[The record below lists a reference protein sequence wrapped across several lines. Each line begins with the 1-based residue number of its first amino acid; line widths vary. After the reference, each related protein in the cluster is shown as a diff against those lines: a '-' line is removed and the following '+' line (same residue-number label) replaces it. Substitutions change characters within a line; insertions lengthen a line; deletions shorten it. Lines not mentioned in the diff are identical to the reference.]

1 MAIRYAGS
9 RRPGLV
15 FDDFNP
21 SGAGTGGAAAAGM
34 GTVGEVNSQLRNA
47 APDWG
52 GLGANSV
59 RTDSAMRVAASD
71 AEASV
76 HSAGIP
82 ARSQV
87 DAAKL
92 EADAAKSAA
101 RSQAQGSMIGGIV
114 KTGAS
119 LLGAAFLSDE
129 TTKNTIEY
137 LDDALSTLRQ
147 LKPVSFYYN
156 EEYSSSPERLHHGFI
171 AQDYNKVLPDATYFD
186 ESTGKLCIDT
196 GDLIGIL
203 VRAVQQLETKVTRL
217 EAANALV
224 GVK

>member
-9 RRPGLV
+9 RGLTLEG
-15 FDDFNP
+15 FNP
-21 SGAGTGGAAAAGM
+21 SGAGTGGAGAAGM
-34 GTVGEVNSQLRNA
+34 ATVGEVNSQLRGA

-59 RTDSAMRVAASD
+59 ANDSKVNQAATI
-71 AEASV
+71 AKASTISNAV
-76 HSAGIP
+76 T

-87 DAAKL
+87 EANKIVNKARTDAAQ
-92 EADAAKSAA
+92 SANQ
-101 RSQAQGSMIGGIV
+101 SSLMGGII

-119 LLGAAFLSDE
+119 LLGMAFMSDE
-129 TTKNTIEY
+129 TTKNTIEA
-137 LDDALSTLRQ
+137 LEDGLSTLRQ

-156 EEYSSSPERLHHGFI
+156 EEYSSSPHRLHHGFI
-171 AQDYNKVLPDATYFD
+171 AQDYIKVLPDATYYD
-186 ESTGKLCIDT
+186 ESIGKLCIDT